1 MFIFTYNKLTKTM
14 TNSKFKPVL
23 ELMFSVTAFATAFS
37 TMQGTLQKH
46 IYFADP
52 LNEMF
57 FCVGA
62 LMIGFMYLYLGVSN
76 TYDAIKNK

>member
-1 MFIFTYNKLTKTM
+1 M
-14 TNSKFKPVL
+14 TSTKFKPVL
-23 ELMFSVTAFATAFS
+23 EILVSVLSFAVAFM

-52 LNEMF
+52 LNEIG

-62 LMIGFMYLYLGVSN
+62 LMIGFIYLYLGVSN
-76 TYDAIKNK
+76 TYDALKNK

>member
-1 MFIFTYNKLTKTM
+1 MIM
-14 TNSKFKPVL
+14 TSTKFKPVL
-23 ELMFSVTAFATAFS
+23 EILVSVLSFAVAFM

-62 LMIGFMYLYLGVSN
+62 IMVGFMYLYMGVAN
-76 TYDAIKNK
+76 TYDMFKKNKNC

>member
-1 MFIFTYNKLTKTM
+1 M
-14 TNSKFKPVL
+14 TSTNLKPFL
-23 ELMFSVTAFATAFS
+23 SLLASIAAFVIAFM

-57 FCVGA
+57 FCVAA
-62 LMIGFMYLYLGVSN
+62 LMIGFIYLYLGIAGI
-76 TYDAIKNK
+76 YDLIKKK